1 MKYDKNKYKIV
12 LKNADDLIS
21 AEYNPRQLTK
31 DQYKNLRDSIKRFGL
46 VDPII
51 INCNKERVN
60 IIIGGHERVKIAK
73 DLKITEIPCI
83 ELNLDYEKERE
94 LNVRLNKNTGEWN
107 FDELANNF
115 DFDELIEIGFTESEL
130 KIDHKE
136 EEIEPEI
143 EISPEIFERHDYLV
157 FYFDNEFD
165 WNVANELFD
174 LKTVK
179 NSNAK
184 LVSKGLGRVLKG
196 KDLLKLLDDE

>member
-1 MKYDKNKYKIV
+1 VKYDKNKYKIV

-51 INCNKERVN
+51 INSNKERVN
-60 IIIGGHERVKIAK
+60 IIIGGHQRVKIAK

>member
-1 MKYDKNKYKIV
+1 MDHKIIQR
-12 LKNADDLIS
+12 DIDSLIF

-31 DQYKNLRDSIKRFGL
+31 DQYKHLKDSIERFGL

-51 INCNKERVN
+51 VNKNKERKN
-60 IIIGGHERVKIAK
+60 IIVGGHQRVKVATDMGMEK
-73 DLKITEIPCI
+73 VPVLEVDLT
-83 ELNLDYEKERE
+83 YEKERE

>member
-51 INCNKERVN
+51 INSNKERVN
-60 IIIGGHERVKIAK
+60 IIIGGHQRVKIAK

-94 LNVRLNKNTGEWN
+94 LNVRLNKNTGQWN

-115 DFDELIEIGFTESEL
+115 DEQKLLSEL
-130 KIDHKE
+130 L
-136 EEIEPEI
+136 
-143 EISPEIFERHDYLV
+143 Y
-157 FYFDNEFD
+157 
-165 WNVANELFD
+165 
-174 LKTVK
+174 
-179 NSNAK
+179 
-184 LVSKGLGRVLKG
+184 
-196 KDLLKLLDDE
+196 

>member
-1 MKYDKNKYKIV
+1 M
-12 LKNADDLIS
+12 
-21 AEYNPRQLTK
+21 
-31 DQYKNLRDSIKRFGL
+31 
-46 VDPII
+46 
-51 INCNKERVN
+51 N
-60 IIIGGHERVKIAK
+60 IIIGGHQRVKIAK

>member
-51 INCNKERVN
+51 INSNKERVN
-60 IIIGGHERVKIAK
+60 IIIGGHQRVKIAK

>member
-51 INCNKERVN
+51 INSNKERVN
-60 IIIGGHERVKIAK
+60 IIIGGHQRVKIAK

-143 EISPEIFERHDYLV
+143 EISPEIFEYLGIEV
-157 FYFDNEFD
+157 F
-165 WNVANELFD
+165 
-174 LKTVK
+174 T
-179 NSNAK
+179 
-184 LVSKGLGRVLKG
+184 
-196 KDLLKLLDDE
+196 